1 MALSRIE
8 SEQRSILSVTVGTS
22 DIQEMDLQCLSNLED
37 YSPSCR
43 CLRRAP
49 TRAI

>member
-1 MALSRIE
+1 MFNF
-8 SEQRSILSVTVGTS
+8 SVTVGTS

-43 CLRRAP
+43 
-49 TRAI
+49 